1 MDQQQF
7 DAYINEL
14 GNQGQNPTQSE
25 VPPVVLSQAQ
35 QAQTN
40 LARQAE
46 LPQAGVGQEGQAQP
60 SQSHPGQ
67 AQSAQAQSAQAQS
80 GQAQSGQA
88 QSAQAQQQS
97 QHPPLEAVHETRES
111 LMQQQAQTQPETVQ
125 QAGPSTAPAS
135 GNGAAQREVQSNLD
149 QVMHG
154 LQQPTG
160 STQRVFSQR
169 PAGQQQAPVE
179 DIFVP
184 RPIKSLKEGGLS
196 NNDMYPIVL
205 RYLFLHGSQMGN
217 TVARQVR
224 VPYIVIEPV
233 LASLKNDM
241 LVAYKG
247 GSIGGDYH
255 YELTPKGVEQAR
267 LALSSNTYCGSAPVP
282 FSEYRDSCFR
292 QSIKHVKSKYE
303 DVLAAMDGM
312 LISKLLIGQLGQAI
326 NSGSSMFLFG
336 PPGNGKTSIA
346 KRAIRAMQPFIWIPR
361 TLCVGREMIR
371 LYDPTVHEAAPLPK
385 KEGLMAEAT
394 FDDRWIRIKRPT
406 VVVGGELTLEHLECK
421 LNPVTRII
429 EAPIHLKSNCGCL
442 VVDDFGRQRTT
453 TSELLNRWIV
463 PMECGTD
470 YLNLPSGRQVDVPF
484 EQLLVFA
491 TNLSPEHLCEEAF
504 LRRIPYKIEVND
516 PTEIQFRQLFEIV
529 RQRYGFQFQ
538 EGVIDSVIEFH
549 YRHENRPMR
558 FCHVEDILKQA
569 RDFCE
574 FHEKPLVFTR
584 EIAEV
589 AIMNY
594 FAGMGHYHT
603 PEQE

>member
-14 GNQGQNPTQSE
+14 GGQSQNPNQAE
-25 VPPVVLSQAQ
+25 VPPVVLSQAEQAQANPAQ
-35 QAQTN
+35 QAG
-40 LARQAE
+40 
-46 LPQAGVGQEGQAQP
+46 LPQPSLGEAGQAQAAQAQSPQSPQAQSPQAQSPQAQP
-60 SQSHPGQ
+60 S
-67 AQSAQAQSAQAQS
+67 
-80 GQAQSGQA
+80 
-88 QSAQAQQQS
+88 QAQQQS
-97 QHPPLEAVHETRES
+97 QQAVHPAREAAM
-111 LMQQQAQTQPETVQ
+111 LQQQAQAQREAVQ
-125 QAGPSTAPAS
+125 QAGPSSDAPAP
-135 GNGAAQREVQSNLD
+135 GNGAAQQKVQSNLE

-154 LQQPTG
+154 LQPPTG
-160 STQRVFSQR
+160 SPPRVFDQR
-169 PAGQQQAPVE
+169 PEGQQRAPVE

-184 RPIKSLKEGGLS
+184 RPIKSLKEGGLGH
-196 NNDMYPIVL
+196 NDMYPIIL

-224 VPYIVIEPV
+224 VPYVVIEPV
-233 LASLKNDM
+233 LSSLKNDM

-267 LALSSNTYCGSAPVP
+267 LALSLNTYCGSAPVP

-303 DVLAAMDGM
+303 DVLAAMDGL

-406 VVVGGELTLEHLECK
+406 VVVGGELTLDHLECK

-516 PTEIQFRQLFEIV
+516 PTEVQFRQLFEIV

-594 FAGMGHYHT
+594 FAGMGHYHA

>member
-516 PTEIQFRQLFEIV
+516 PTEVQFRQLFEIV

-574 FHEKPLVFTR
+574 FHEKPLVFNR

>member
-60 SQSHPGQ
+60 SQSHPG
-67 AQSAQAQSAQAQS
+67 QAQSAQAQS

-516 PTEIQFRQLFEIV
+516 PTEVQFRQLFEIV